1 MENISATTEFT
12 PNYTEILTVSY
23 TKFGN
28 VTDTKNST
36 KTSDVTVARLDDTM
50 TIIAS
55 LWITIAVI
63 SFLGNVL
70 MFIMTH
76 NQSIRDQSYAL
87 FLCVPSVVD
96 SIVLFVRLIH
106 GSALLSST
114 QVKPQG
120 PLVGILDTN
129 LSCVLTGLELSARC
143 LSAWILGKI
152 IFFADKVRSTRESKV
167 FAHVCDSVFMG
178 SSGQPLPGDPPP
190 WPGKSDIHFTPPS
203 FPGQV
208 GMGPPKPGS

>member
-1 MENISATTEFT
+1 MI
-12 PNYTEILTVSY
+12 
-23 TKFGN
+23 
-28 VTDTKNST
+28 NST
-36 KTSDVTVARLDDTM
+36 ETSGVIVSRLDDTI

-63 SFLGNVL
+63 GFVGNAL
-70 MFIMTH
+70 LFIMTH

-87 FLCVPSVVD
+87 FHCVLSIVD

-106 GSALLSST
+106 GSAQLSST

-152 IFFADKVRSTRESKV
+152 ILLPTTEVQGKVKFSLICV
-167 FAHVCDSVFMG
+167 ILF
-178 SSGQPLPGDPPP
+178 SGEGMVNPSLE
-190 WPGKSDIHFTPPS
+190 TPY
-203 FPGQV
+203 PGQITD
-208 GMGPPKPGS
+208 GILLYKIFCTH